1 MAQISISKAVVLL
14 AYAVVAL
21 SAYAATTVSAQAPA
35 PSPDAG
41 GAFSLPVSGAA
52 VGASLLLSVFALL
65 RH

>member
-21 SAYAATTVSAQAPA
+21 SAYATTVSAQAPA